1 LYSKLD
7 TANVAAKKL
16 NDNLLSLLK
25 KRNLSMSDLAKKSKV
40 PKTNLHSW
48 ASGANPQLDQLK
60 RVCEVLQ
67 VPLHELAFGETD
79 PFEPK
84 SEEILKEIFTGDVRV
99 TLHRIE
105 KWKK

>member
-1 LYSKLD
+1 MKTLK
-7 TANVAAKKL
+7 
-16 NDNLLSLLK
+16 DNLNKHLKLSRISLTELSK
-25 KRNLSMSDLAKKSKV
+25 KAKV

-48 ASGANPQLDQLK
+48 TTGANPQLDQLK

-67 VPLHELAFGETD
+67 VPMHELAFGEAD

-105 KWKK
+105 KRKK

>member
-1 LYSKLD
+1 MKTLK
-7 TANVAAKKL
+7 
-16 NDNLLSLLK
+16 DNLNKHLKLSGISLTELSK
-25 KRNLSMSDLAKKSKV
+25 KAKV

-48 ASGANPQLDQLK
+48 TTGANPQLDQLK

-67 VPLHELAFGETD
+67 VPMHELAFGEAD

-105 KWKK
+105 KRKR

>member
-1 LYSKLD
+1 MKTLK
-7 TANVAAKKL
+7 
-16 NDNLLSLLK
+16 DNLNKVIKEKDLSLT
-25 KRNLSMSDLAKKSKV
+25 DLAKKAKV

-48 ASGANPQLDQLK
+48 TTGANPQLDQLK
-60 RVCEVLQ
+60 RVCEVLK
-67 VPLHELAFGETD
+67 VSLHELAFGETD

-105 KWKK
+105 KRRR